1 MAEVLRI
8 LLVEDSDRDAE
19 LVLHALE
26 RSGVSGETRR
36 VQAEPEFRR
45 ALREFRPHIVLSD
58 FAMPRFSGVAALK
71 ICQETDPDLPF
82 IFVSGTIGEDVAVQ
96 AMKAGATDYVMKTN
110 LIRLGPAVQR
120 ELREAGVRRG
130 RRLADAALR
139 RAQTM
144 AKLAHIISGPDG
156 SFESWSDTLPQLI
169 GLESAQMPGSTREW
183 LDLLHPADRQGFREI
198 SIKAAATRA
207 GADVE
212 YRLRGPDNAWI
223 HIRQVMEP
231 LEGLPDRDGKLRWFT
246 TLQDVTE
253 QARAAEKIKGLNR
266 VYAMLSG
273 INALI
278 VRVRNR
284 AELFREACR
293 IAAEYGDFGIA
304 WIGEVDVASR
314 EATPVA
320 WAGVDSDIG
329 SQKISA
335 RIEPPGGHDLLTRV
349 LNEKKLAFTN
359 DLPNESVAGRPRR
372 AEAVRRGYRSL
383 IVLPLMIGDAVA
395 AVLAL
400 FSKETNRFDEDEL
413 KLLNDL
419 AGDISFALDHIAK
432 AERLDYLAYYDLL
445 TGLANRTLFCE
456 RLGEHARTADRS
468 RDKFAVCIFDVE
480 RFKTIND
487 SFGRQT
493 GDALLR
499 QIAARMTQIIAD
511 PARLGRIS
519 ADGFALMI
527 PGVQSEDDAA
537 RRLEQKLRACF
548 GAPFRVEEHEL
559 RISAKAGLALF
570 PSDGVEVETLFAN
583 AEAAWKKAKETGDRY
598 LFYTQRMSQ
607 AVAENLSLENKL
619 RLALERNEFV
629 LHYQPKV
636 DLETRDIV
644 GVEALIRWQSP
655 ELGLVPPMQFIPLME
670 QTGLILEAGAWAL
683 RQAVLDH
690 RKWID
695 QDLPAPRIAVNVSAI
710 QLRQRDFVSVVTD
723 AISRGV
729 TQQAIDLEITESLLM
744 DDIEGNIEKLRAIRD
759 LGVRIAIDDFGTGHS
774 SLAYLARLPVEALKI
789 DRSFIITMVRDPDA
803 MTLVRTII
811 SLAHSLNL
819 TVVAEGVDSEE
830 QARMLRLLRCN
841 QMQGYLF
848 SKPLSFEAM
857 TALLKKR

>member
-1 MAEVLRI
+1 MAEALKI

-19 LVLHALE
+19 LVLHALQ
-26 RSGVSGETRR
+26 RSGLTGESRR
-36 VQAEPEFRR
+36 VQTEPDLRR

-58 FAMPRFSGVAALK
+58 FAMPGFTGVAALRMV
-71 ICQETDPDLPF
+71 QETDPDLPF
-82 IFVSGTIGEDVAVQ
+82 IFISGTIGEDVAVQ
-96 AMKAGATDYVMKTN
+96 AMKGGATDYVMKTN

-120 ELREAGVRRG
+120 ELREARVRRG

-156 SFESWSDTLPQLI
+156 SFENWSDTLPQLI

-183 LDLLHPADRQGFREI
+183 LDLLHPADRQRFREI

-212 YRLRGPDNAWI
+212 YRLRGPDNTWI

-253 QARAAEKIKGLNR
+253 RSRAAEKIKRLNR
-266 VYAMLSG
+266 VYAVLSG
-273 INALI
+273 INGLI
-278 VRVRNR
+278 VRAPQRE
-284 AELFREACR
+284 ELFREACR
-293 IAAEYGDFGIA
+293 IAVETGKFRMVWAGVYD
-304 WIGEVDVASR
+304 R
-314 EATPVA
+314 EAKLVTPVA
-320 WAGVDSDIG
+320 CHGHEDGFLRLIAL
-329 SQKISA
+329 SQA
-335 RIEPPGGHDLLTRV
+335 DPVRE
-349 LNEKKLAFTN
+349 
-359 DLPNESVAGRPRR
+359 GRGLVRR
-372 AEAVRRGYRSL
+372 AVREKRPVIINDIEHDTTFRLRKEALARGYRSGA
-383 IVLPLMIGDAVA
+383 VVPLMLGGEIAG
-395 AVLAL
+395 VLAL
-400 FSKETNRFDEDEL
+400 FAGEHDFFDNEEM
-413 KLLNDL
+413 LLLTEL

-432 AERLDYLAYYDLL
+432 AERLDYLAYYDSL

-499 QIAARMTQIIAD
+499 QIAARMTQITAD

-519 ADGFALMI
+519 ADGFAIMI
-527 PGVQSEDDAA
+527 SGVQSEDDAA
-537 RRLEQKLRACF
+537 RRLEHDLRVCF
-548 GAPFRVEEHEL
+548 GASFRVEEHEL

-570 PSDGVEVETLFAN
+570 PSDGVDAETLFAN

-598 LFYTQRMSQ
+598 LFYTQRMTQ
-607 AVAENLSLENKL
+607 AVAGNLSLENKL

-636 DLETRDIV
+636 DADTRGIV

-670 QTGLILEAGAWAL
+670 ETGLILEAGAWAL

-690 RKWID
+690 RKWIE
-695 QDLPAPRIAVNVSAI
+695 QDLPAPHIAVNVSAI

-723 AISRGV
+723 VINRGM

-789 DRSFIITMVRDPDA
+789 DRSFVITMVHDPNA

-819 TVVAEGVDSEE
+819 TVVAEGVDSED
-830 QARMLRLLRCN
+830 QAKILRLLRCE

-848 SKPLSFEAM
+848 SKPLPFEAM
-857 TALLKKR
+857 TVLLQKR

>member
-1 MAEVLRI
+1 MAEALKI

-19 LVLHALE
+19 LVLQALQ
-26 RSGVSGETRR
+26 RSGLAGESRR
-36 VQAEPEFRR
+36 VQTEPDLRR

-58 FAMPRFSGVAALK
+58 FAMPGFTGVAALRMV
-71 ICQETDPDLPF
+71 QETDPDLPF
-82 IFVSGTIGEDVAVQ
+82 IFISGTIGEDVAVQ
-96 AMKAGATDYVMKTN
+96 AMKGGATDYVMKNN

-120 ELREAGVRRG
+120 EVREARVRRG

-169 GLESAQMPGSTREW
+169 GLESAQMPASTRQW
-183 LDLLHPADRQGFREI
+183 LDLLHPADRQEFREI
-198 SIKAAATRA
+198 CIKAAATRA

-246 TLQDVTE
+246 TLQDITE
-253 QARAAEKIKGLNR
+253 QARAAEKIKRLNR
-266 VYAMLSG
+266 VYAVLSE
-273 INALI
+273 INGLI
-278 VRVRNR
+278 VRAPQRE
-284 AELFREACR
+284 ELFREACR
-293 IAAEYGDFGIA
+293 TAVETGKFRMA
-304 WIGEVDVASR
+304 WLGVYDR
-314 EATPVA
+314 EAKAVTPVA
-320 WAGVDSDIG
+320 WHGHEDGFLALIAL
-329 SQKISA
+329 SQA
-335 RIEPPGGHDLLTRV
+335 DPVRE
-349 LNEKKLAFTN
+349 
-359 DLPNESVAGRPRR
+359 GRGLVRR
-372 AEAVRRGYRSL
+372 AVREKQPVIINDIEHDTTFRLRKEALARGYRSGA
-383 IVLPLMIGDAVA
+383 VVPLMLGGEIAG
-395 AVLAL
+395 VLAL
-400 FSKETNRFDEDEL
+400 FAGEHDFFDNEEM
-413 KLLNDL
+413 LLLTEL

-432 AERLDYLAYYDLL
+432 AERLDYLAYYDSL

-456 RLGEHARTADRS
+456 RLGEHARTADHS

-499 QIAARMTQIIAD
+499 QIAARMTQITGD
-511 PARLGRIS
+511 PARVGRIS
-519 ADGFALMI
+519 ADGFGLVI
-527 PGVQSEDDAA
+527 PGVLSVDDAA
-537 RRLEQKLRACF
+537 RRLERKLRACF
-548 GAPFRVEEHEL
+548 GAPFRAQEHEL
-559 RISAKAGLALF
+559 RIAAKAGLALF
-570 PSDGVEVETLFAN
+570 PSDGAEVETLFAN
-583 AEAAWKKAKETGDRY
+583 AEAALKKAKETGDRY
-598 LFYTQRMSQ
+598 LFYTQRMTQ

-629 LHYQPKV
+629 MHYQPKV
-636 DLETRDIV
+636 DADTRGIV

-670 QTGLILEAGAWAL
+670 ETGLILEAGAWAL
-683 RQAVLDH
+683 RQAILDH
-690 RKWID
+690 RKWIE

-710 QLRQRDFVSVVTD
+710 QLRQRDFVSVVTE
-723 AISRGV
+723 AISRGAAEH
-729 TQQAIDLEITESLLM
+729 AIDLEITESLLM
-744 DDIEGNIEKLRAIRD
+744 DDIDGNIEKLKAIRD

-811 SLAHSLNL
+811 SLAHSLKL
-819 TVVAEGVDSEE
+819 TVVAEGVDSED
-830 QARMLRLLRCN
+830 QAKMLRLLKCE

-848 SKPLSFEAM
+848 SKPLPFEAM
-857 TALLKKR
+857 TALLQKR